1 MPYQTE
7 PMPNSQ
13 AQHAVTIKGRVP
25 VIRDQSPTMVY
36 IVDDAPNVGWDHY
49 LGINGKWRTSAYYW
63 PSREAAEAAIAH
75 HADAL
80 VASDA
85 PAPASPPA
93 SDGKNLPDATG
104 VWTRNGRTL
113 VVREMLDD
121 PGTWRLRGFDAN
133 TGVEVEISEQW
144 SPLKG
149 GWHPASAARED
160 AQAARLAELEAE
172 LAKVREEN
180 AHLKKSDDLN
190 HELLA
195 SYERQLGITPADDT
209 GTIGSRIDDL
219 KSALTALRSAIG
231 QKAAEWRAKP
241 WHGDRTAGAFDCA
254 DELEA
259 LAKEGK

>member
-1 MPYQTE
+1 MST
-7 PMPNSQ
+7 
-13 AQHAVTIKGRVP
+13 
-25 VIRDQSPTMVY
+25 
-36 IVDDAPNVGWDHY
+36 
-49 LGINGKWRTSAYYW
+49 
-63 PSREAAEAAIAH
+63 
-75 HADAL
+75 
-80 VASDA
+80 
-85 PAPASPPA
+85 APASPPA

-160 AQAARLAELEAE
+160 AQAARL
-172 LAKVREEN
+172 EEN

-219 KSALTALRSAIG
+219 KSALTALLA
-231 QKAAEWRAKP
+231 KAAEWRAMAEQDERRGNLHPEGWGLEAARAKN
-241 WHGDRTAGAFDCA
+241 DCA

-259 LAKEGK
+259 VLKEKA